1 LLDYTLKVSENSS
14 GEWLMRTFIRHP
26 TSIPIQ
32 VCAGGDESARVRVRN
47 LSAGGLCFIT
57 DKPVKVGTR
66 VEFDIPITSPDYH
79 GSGVIV
85 WRREQAPDSYEVGV
99 RFTSDDEFFR
109 TRMVEQVCQ
118 IEDYRQ
124 RLALKGRNLTSEE
137 AALEWIARYSAQF
150 DQPGIH

>member
-1 LLDYTLKVSENSS
+1 
-14 GEWLMRTFIRHP
+14 MRTYIRHP

-32 VCAGGDESARVRVRN
+32 VCAGGDEDSRVRVRN
-47 LSAGGLCFIT
+47 LSSGGLCFIT

-66 VEFDIPITSPDYH
+66 VEFDIPITKPDYH
-79 GSGVIV
+79 GTGVIV
-85 WRREQAPDSYEVGV
+85 WRREQSAKLFEVGV

-124 RLALKGRNLTSEE
+124 RLALKGRHLTCEE
-137 AALEWIARYSAQF
+137 AALEWIERYSSTF
-150 DQPGIH
+150 DDARTSH

>member
-1 LLDYTLKVSENSS
+1 
-14 GEWLMRTFIRHP
+14 MRTYIRHP

-32 VCAGGDESARVRVRN
+32 VCAGGDDASRVHVRN

-57 DKPVKVGTR
+57 DKPVKVGTM
-66 VEFDIPITSPDYH
+66 VEFDIPVTSPDYH
-79 GSGVIV
+79 GRGVIV
-85 WRREQAPDSYEVGV
+85 WRREQSPASYEVGV

-124 RLALKGRNLTSEE
+124 RLALKGRQLTSEE
-137 AALEWIARYSAQF
+137 AAMEWIERYSANF
-150 DQPGIH
+150 DNAAQH

>member
-1 LLDYTLKVSENSS
+1 
-14 GEWLMRTFIRHP
+14 MRTYIRHP

-32 VCAGGDESARVRVRN
+32 VCAGGDEDSRVRVRN

-57 DKPVKVGTR
+57 DKPVKVGTL
-66 VEFDIPITSPDYH
+66 VEFDIPVINPDYH
-79 GSGVIV
+79 GRGVIV
-85 WRREQAPDSYEVGV
+85 WRRERSSKSYEVGV

-124 RLALKGRNLTSEE
+124 RLALKGRQLSSEE
-137 AALEWIARYSAQF
+137 AALEWIEHYSANF
-150 DQPGIH
+150 DGAAQH

>member
-1 LLDYTLKVSENSS
+1 
-14 GEWLMRTFIRHP
+14 MRTFIRHP

-109 TRMVEQVCQ
+109 ARMVEQVCQ
-118 IEDYRQ
+118 IERYCRQ
-124 RLALKGRNLTSEE
+124 QQLQGEQPGSQALALQWVDQHASEYSHE
-137 AALEWIARYSAQF
+137 TVRQAFTMPAL
-150 DQPGIH
+150 D

>member
-1 LLDYTLKVSENSS
+1 
-14 GEWLMRTFIRHP
+14 MRTYIRHP

-32 VCAGGDESARVRVRN
+32 VCAGGDEESRVRVRN

-57 DKPVKVGTR
+57 DKPVKVGTL
-66 VEFDIPITSPDYH
+66 VEFDIPITKPGYH
-79 GSGVIV
+79 GRGVIV
-85 WRREQAPDSYEVGV
+85 WRRERSSTQYEVGV

-124 RLALKGRNLTSEE
+124 RLALKGRQLSSEE
-137 AALEWIARYSAQF
+137 AALEWIERYSASF
-150 DQPGIH
+150 DRRAQH

>member
-1 LLDYTLKVSENSS
+1 
-14 GEWLMRTFIRHP
+14 MRTYIRHP

-32 VCAGGDESARVRVRN
+32 VCAGGGEESRVRVRN

-57 DKPVKVGTR
+57 DKPVKVGTL
-66 VEFDIPITSPDYH
+66 VEFDIPVTKPDYH
-79 GSGVIV
+79 GRGVIV
-85 WRREQAPDSYEVGV
+85 WRREQSSKSYEVGV

-124 RLALKGRNLTSEE
+124 RVALKGRQLSSEE
-137 AALEWIARYSAQF
+137 AALEWIERYSASF
-150 DQPGIH
+150 DQQAQH

>member
-1 LLDYTLKVSENSS
+1 
-14 GEWLMRTFIRHP
+14 MRTFIRHP

-32 VCAGGDESARVRVRN
+32 IFASGDSNARVRVRN
-47 LSAGGLCFIT
+47 LSAGGLCFT
-57 DKPVKVGTR
+57 TNTPVQLGTR
-66 VEFDIPITSPDYH
+66 VEFDIPITTPGYR
-79 GSGVIV
+79 GSGIIV
-85 WRREQAPDSYEVGV
+85 WQREQAPGVYEVGI

-137 AALEWIARYSAQF
+137 AAMEWIARYSENFNQSN
-150 DQPGIH
+150 H

>member
-1 LLDYTLKVSENSS
+1 
-14 GEWLMRTFIRHP
+14 MRTYIRHP

-32 VCAGGDESARVRVRN
+32 VCAGGDEDARVRVRN

-57 DKPVKVGTR
+57 DKPVKVGTL
-66 VEFDIPITSPDYH
+66 VEFDIPVTKPDYH
-79 GSGVIV
+79 GRGVIV
-85 WRREQAPDSYEVGV
+85 WRREQSSKQYEVGV

-124 RLALKGRNLTSEE
+124 RLALKGRTLNSEE
-137 AALEWIARYSAQF
+137 AALEWIERYSESF
-150 DQPGIH
+150 DYHSQH